1 MNLSSKFTK
10 SAGALGIAALTLT
23 SSASLGQFNA
33 GGFVSSVTSGIVA
46 GAISEAIS
54 QNITE
59 ILHAQPV
66 VDMNKVSKVHD
77 VAVDTDSDRMVTALE
92 DGTVRLWSL
101 NEGRELARLEG
112 HEGKTTEITISE
124 SAGTVASLGD
134 DGEVQVWELD
144 SGKKVARYTDD
155 SKALSVVLS
164 ASGAFSVTGHEDG
177 SVRVL
182 DASTGDEQA
191 RFDAAS
197 DSIMALAL
205 SANDELLVAAS
216 SAGTL
221 SAWNLKTQAQL
232 FSVTAHDG
240 AILSVTI
247 TDDGS
252 RVVSGGEDG
261 QVRVSDIVTGDALT
275 EIGGSGEAIQSVV
288 ATTDGSQLAAA
299 GDDGVVRVFD
309 ADSGDEIY
317 TFEGHGAAI
326 TSVAYGKDEKVVH
339 TASLDGTSR
348 VFELENGAELAQAV
362 STKDGW
368 AVYNMEGDFDG
379 AGDGLEAVAW
389 AAEEQKFDLDQF
401 AESHYEPGLLSRASA
416 AEKEEKP
423 EERPN
428 LSVKFATPPIVA
440 ISTPD
445 EDTKSDSEEYE
456 MSVQAGDLG
465 GGVIEMRLYQNGRLV
480 ITKELEESEEKEF
493 NEDFTVKLLTGEN
506 RFRLVA
512 LSRDRI
518 ESRPAKVTVTYTGEE
533 LKSNLHVVTIGINE
547 YRNPALNLNY
557 GVPDANGIRDF
568 FKAQPRSLFNEVI
581 FYALENREAT
591 RANIK
596 EMLTSLSETSPD
608 DVVIIY
614 YAGHGETVEKDWYLI
629 PADLVYPERED
640 EIRAKGIKSDELQQ
654 WVNDIKANKVV
665 MLMDACKSGAAL
677 KAFRGFGERKAL
689 AKLARSSGVHIVAAA
704 AKDQFASE
712 LKQLGHGAFTY
723 ALLDGLKGEADY
735 AKDKVINIRELMT
748 YIENRLPDLSEEV
761 AGRPQFPVINSRGG
775 DFPLAVN

>member
-1 MNLSSKFTK
+1 MSWSSKLAM
-10 SAGALGIAALTLT
+10 SAGALGIAAVALT
-23 SSASLGQFNA
+23 SSASLGQFNT
-33 GGFVSSVTSGIVA
+33 GSFIGSVTSGVITS
-46 GAISEAIS
+46 AISEAIS

-59 ILHAQPV
+59 VLHARPV
-66 VDMNKVSKVHD
+66 VDMDKVSKVHD
-77 VAVDTDSDRMVTALE
+77 VEIDEDSDRMITALE

-112 HEGKTTEITISE
+112 HEGKTKEITVSE
-124 SAGTVASLGD
+124 TAGTVASLGD
-134 DGEVQVWELD
+134 DGEVQVWRLD
-144 SGKKVARYTDD
+144 SGKKVARFTDE

-164 ASGAFSVTGHEDG
+164 DSGTISVTGHEDG

-182 DASTGDEQA
+182 DAATGEQQT
-191 RFDAAS
+191 RFEAAS
-197 DSIMALAL
+197 DSILALAMG
-205 SANDELLVAAS
+205 AGDEILVAAS
-216 SAGTL
+216 ASGQL
-221 SAWNLKTQAQL
+221 SAWNLKTQDQL
-232 FSVTAHDG
+232 FSVSAHEG
-240 AILSVTI
+240 TILSVTV
-247 TDDGS
+247 TKDGTK
-252 RVVSGGEDG
+252 VVSGGEDG
-261 QVRVSDIVTGDALT
+261 RVRVSDITT
-275 EIGGSGEAIQSVV
+275 GEAITEVEASGDPIQSVAV
-288 ATTDGSQLAAA
+288 TEAGDQVAAA
-299 GDDGVVRVFD
+299 GDDGILRVFD
-309 ADSGDEIY
+309 TASGSEVY
-317 TFEGHGAAI
+317 SFEGHGAAI

-348 VFELENGAELAQAV
+348 IFELQNGAELAQAV
-362 STKDGW
+362 STTDGW

-389 AAEEQKFDLDQF
+389 AAEEQQFDLDQF
-401 AESHYEPGLLSRASA
+401 ADSHYEPGLLSRASEG
-416 AEKEEKP
+416 EKEEKV

-428 LSVKFATPPIVA
+428 LSVQFATPPIVA
-440 ISTPD
+440 IATP
-445 EDTKSDSEEYE
+445 EADTKSDSEEYE
-456 MSVQAGDLG
+456 IAAQAGDLG

-480 ITKELEESEEKEF
+480 QTKDLGDSDEKEIS
-493 NEDFTVKLLTGEN
+493 EAFTVKLLNGEN

-568 FKAQPRSLFNEVI
+568 FKSQPRKLFDEVK
-581 FYALENREAT
+581 YYSLENREAT

-596 EMLTSLSETSPD
+596 KLLTSLDDTKPD

-640 EIRAKGIKSDELQQ
+640 EIRAKGIKSDELQD
-654 WVNDIKANKVV
+654 WVGMIKANKVV

-689 AKLARSSGVHIVAAA
+689 ARLARSSGVHIVAAA

-735 AKDKVINIRELMT
+735 AKDDVINIRELTT

-775 DFPLAVN
+775 DFPLAVR

>member
-1 MNLSSKFTK
+1 MNWSSRIGT
-10 SAGALGIAALTLT
+10 SAAALGIAALALT
-23 SSASLGQFNA
+23 SSATLGQFNA
-33 GGFVSSVTSGIVA
+33 GGFISSVTSGIIA

-59 ILHAQPV
+59 ILHARPV
-66 VDMNKVSKVHD
+66 VDMDKVSKVHD
-77 VAVDTDSDRMVTALE
+77 VAVDTESDRMVTALD

-112 HEGKTTEITISE
+112 HEGKTMEITVSE

-144 SGKKVARYTDD
+144 SGKKVARYTAE

-164 ASGAFSVTGHEDG
+164 DSGAFSVTGHEDG

-182 DASTGDEQA
+182 DASTGEEQA

-205 SANDELLVAAS
+205 SASDEILVAAS
-216 SAGTL
+216 SAGAL
-221 SAWNLKTQAQL
+221 SAWNLKTQEQL

-252 RVVSGGEDG
+252 KIISGGEDG
-261 QVRVSDIVTGDALT
+261 QVRVSDIATGDALT
-275 EIGGSGEAIQSVV
+275 EIGGSGEAIQSVA
-288 ATTDGSQLAAA
+288 ATTDGNQLAAA

-309 ADSGDEIY
+309 TNSGDEIY

-326 TSVAYGKDEKVVH
+326 TSVAYGKEEKVVH

-348 VFELENGAELAQAV
+348 VFELENGEELAQAV

-368 AVYNMEGDFDG
+368 AVYNMEGEFDG

-389 AAEEQKFDLDQF
+389 TAEEHKFDLDQF
-401 AESHYEPGLLSRASA
+401 AQSHYEPGLLSRASA

-428 LSVKFATPPIVA
+428 LSVQFATPPIVA
-440 ISTPD
+440 FGTPD

-456 MSVQAGDLG
+456 MTVQAGDLG

-480 ITKELEESEEKEF
+480 ITKELGDSDEKEF
-493 NEDFTVKLLTGEN
+493 NEDFKVKLLTGEN
-506 RFRLVA
+506 RFRLIG

-568 FKAQPRSLFNEVI
+568 FKAQPRTLFNEVI
-581 FYALENREAT
+581 FHALENREAT

-640 EIRAKGIKSDELQQ
+640 EIRAKGIKSDELQE
-654 WVNDIKANKVV
+654 WINGIKANKIV

-704 AKDQFASE
+704 AKDQFATE

-735 AKDKVINIRELMT
+735 AKDKVISIRELTT

>member
-1 MNLSSKFTK
+1 MNRLPKFGF
-10 SAGALGIAALTLT
+10 SAGALAVAAMTLT
-23 SSASLGQFNA
+23 SSASLGQFST
-33 GGFVSSVTSGIVA
+33 GSFIGSVTSGIVTS
-46 GAISEAIS
+46 AISEAIS

-59 ILHAQPV
+59 ILHARPE
-66 VDMNKVSKVHD
+66 VDMEKVSKVHD
-77 VAVDTDSDRMVTALE
+77 VAVDTESDRMVTALD

-112 HEGKTTEITISE
+112 HGGKAKEITVSE
-124 SAGTVASLGD
+124 TAGTVASLGD
-134 DGEVQVWELD
+134 DGEVQVWRLD
-144 SGKKVARYTDD
+144 SGEKVARYTDD

-164 ASGAFSVTGHEDG
+164 GSGAFSATGHEDG
-177 SVRVL
+177 AVRVWS
-182 DASTGDEQA
+182 AETGDLQS
-191 RFDAAS
+191 RFEAGTDPIHAIALGAA
-197 DSIMALAL
+197 
-205 SANDELLVAAS
+205 DEILVSAS
-216 SAGTL
+216 SEGTL
-221 SAWNLKTQAQL
+221 SAWNVATNDQL
-232 FSVTAHDG
+232 FSVSAHDG
-240 AILSVTI
+240 MVLSVAI
-247 TDDGS
+247 TADGAK
-252 RVVSGGEDG
+252 VVSGGEDG
-261 QVRVSDIVTGDALT
+261 RVRVTDISTGDAIT
-275 EIGGSGEAIQSVV
+275 EIDASSDAIQSVA
-288 ATTDGSQLAAA
+288 ATEAGDQIAAA
-299 GDDGVVRVFD
+299 GDDGVLRVFD
-309 ADSGDEIY
+309 ADSGDEVY
-317 TFEGHGAAI
+317 SFENHGAAI

-348 VFELENGAELAQAV
+348 VFQLESGEELAQAI
-362 STKDGW
+362 STTDGW
-368 AVYNMEGDFDG
+368 AVYNMDGDFDG

-389 AAEEQKFDLDQF
+389 AAEEHKFDLDQF
-401 AESHYEPGLLSRASA
+401 AQSHYEPGLLSRASEG
-416 AEKEEKP
+416 EKEEKP
-423 EERPN
+423 EARPN
-428 LSVKFATPPIVA
+428 LSVQFATPPIVA
-440 ISTPD
+440 FFTPD
-445 EDTKSDSEEYE
+445 SDTESDSEEYE
-456 MSVQAGDLG
+456 MTVQAGDLG

-480 ITKELEESEEKEF
+480 HTKDLGDNDDKEISEE
-493 NEDFTVKLLTGEN
+493 FTVKLLTGEN

-512 LSRDRI
+512 LSRDQI

-533 LKSNLHVVTIGINE
+533 LKSDLHVVTIGINE

-568 FKAQPRSLFNEVI
+568 FKEQPRKLFDEVK
-581 FYALENREAT
+581 FYSLENRDAT

-596 EMLTSLSETSPD
+596 ELLTSLEDTKPD

-640 EIRAKGIKSDELQQ
+640 EIIAKGIKSDELQD
-654 WVNDIKANKVV
+654 WVNTIKANKVV

-723 ALLDGLKGEADY
+723 ALLDGLRGEADY
-735 AKDKVINIRELMT
+735 AKDNVINIRELTT
-748 YIENRLPDLSEEV
+748 YIESRLPDLSEEV